1 MIRISLFESPEE
13 FYEALDKLDYETSY
27 SVIERTETQVQTK
40 TVYTMVENL
49 DFDELCKY
57 IETRM
62 EFYRFIAY
70 KVDEHTVFVEM
81 ENA

>member
-13 FYEALDKLDYETSY
+13 FYHKLDELDYETSY
-27 SVIERTETQVQTK
+27 SVVERMETQAQTK

-62 EFYRFIAY
+62 EFYRFSAY
-70 KVDEHTVFVEM
+70 KVDEHTVFVEI
-81 ENA
+81 EIA

>member
-1 MIRISLFESPEE
+1 MIRISLLESPEE
-13 FYEALDKLDYETSY
+13 FYAALDKLDYETSY
-27 SVIERTETQVQTK
+27 SVIERTETQTQTK

-70 KVDEHTVFVEM
+70 KVDDHTVFVEM
-81 ENA
+81 EIA

>member
-1 MIRISLFESPEE
+1 MIRISLFDSPEE

-27 SVIERTETQVQTK
+27 SVIEHTETQAQTK
-40 TVYTMVENL
+40 TIYTMVENL

-70 KVDEHTVFVEM
+70 KIDEHIVFVEM